1 MKIVLY
7 IIAGLVM
14 LFFLFQFFMIF
25 KMRFKKGKPAPQ
37 LGGQFKNA
45 VDKYE
50 KVLFYFHS
58 PGCHACK
65 PMTPVMNELDRRNK
79 NYFCIDISR
88 DFEMARKFGVMA
100 TPSTVIIEKGKI
112 KDILMGPQKKEKL
125 VELMNSS
132 GH

>member
-7 IIAGLVM
+7 IIVGLVM
-14 LFFLFQFFMIF
+14 LFFLFQFLMIF
-25 KMRFKKGKPAPQ
+25 KMRFKKGKAAPQ

-45 VDKYE
+45 VDQYD

-65 PMTPVMNELDRRNK
+65 PMTPVMDELDRRNK
-79 NYFCIDISR
+79 NYFSIDISR

-100 TPSTVIIEKGKI
+100 TPATVIIEQGKI
-112 KDILMGPQKKEKL
+112 KEILLGPQKKEKL
-125 VELMNSS
+125 MDMMN
-132 GH
+132 GEQ